1 MNYNNELNVKFEKI
15 VSFVDSTLSN
25 LSNEE
30 RELYEKNITL
40 VNKNISSIEKEN
52 YEIRRVNL
60 VIKNINKDFYRE
72 NGFIVLGLVLGIV
85 LSIFLEK
92 NHQSSLIVIV
102 LVGFYLLYKNSEK
115 NREIIEQLNKINSCN
130 GIISIFKRDLNLLGV
145 ENFSIENL
153 IKYRNKDNDFYTDE
167 IYPKEKNIE
176 QSIKDRVGCSIVISD
191 YQIKLFTIK
200 FTFDGLGISYNKNS
214 FNEFLSSIYLN

>member
-102 LVGFYLLYKNSEK
+102 LVGFYLLYKNSE
-115 NREIIEQLNKINSCN
+115 II
-130 GIISIFKRDLNLLGV
+130 
-145 ENFSIENL
+145 
-153 IKYRNKDNDFYTDE
+153 
-167 IYPKEKNIE
+167 IYK
-176 QSIKDRVGCSIVISD
+176 
-191 YQIKLFTIK
+191 
-200 FTFDGLGISYNKNS
+200 
-214 FNEFLSSIYLN
+214 

>member
-1 MNYNNELNVKFEKI
+1 MNYNNELEIKFEKI
-15 VSFVDSTLSN
+15 VSFVDSTLSDF
-25 LSNEE
+25 SKEE

-52 YEIRRVNL
+52 NEIRRLNT
-60 VIKNINKDFYRE
+60 VIKNINKEFFRE

-92 NHQSSLIVIV
+92 THQSSLIVIV
-102 LVGFYLLYKNSEK
+102 LVGIYLLYKNSEK
-115 NREIIEQLNKINSCN
+115 NREILEQSNKINSCN

-145 ENFSIENL
+145 ENFCIENL

-200 FTFDGLGISYNKNS
+200 FTLDFLRKNYNKDL
-214 FNEFLSSIYLN
+214 FDEFLSSSYMN